1 MDNILSGTKL
11 KQHVQGTSTTG
22 SEKSEKGFSDK
33 LSENDM
39 ENVVDFKDA
48 KLGSK
53 ERIYYNI
60 ISKYYKSLNQ
70 VKVKIM
76 IDIIEG
82 NSIISLRLLDWFITK
97 YSNVHT
103 VRYCLKFFLN
113 DDILNSTYK
122 IDKNKNLEEINKQD
136 IDSLFNVHISYK
148 AQLKSYKK
156 RYFDPFRRNK
166 KKKFRYYFDG
176 EKKISLV
183 TTIGQLNFFR
193 WLFVN
198 GIIHYVIFNYKK
210 LHKDM
215 VNNNKTIK
223 KDKIGKLSSKSDD
236 SKTKSDTK
244 TMDSRGPVDHKL
256 SFE

>member
-1 MDNILSGTKL
+1 MDNILSETKL
-11 KQHVQGTSTTG
+11 KQSNQCTSTTG
-22 SEKSEKGFSDK
+22 SEKGYSDK
-33 LSENDM
+33 LSENEI
-39 ENVVDFKDA
+39 ENIVDFKNA

-53 ERIYYNI
+53 ETIYFNI
-60 ISKYYKSLNQ
+60 INKYYKNLNQ

-82 NSIISLRLLDWFITK
+82 NSNISLRLLDWFITK
-97 YSNVHT
+97 YSNIHT

-113 DDILNSTYK
+113 DDILNGTFK
-122 IDKNKNLEEINKQD
+122 IEKNINLEEINKQN
-136 IDSLFNVHISYK
+136 IDNLFNVHISYK

-166 KKKFRYYFDG
+166 KKKFKYYFDK

-198 GIIHYVIFNYKK
+198 GIIHYVVFNYKK
-210 LHKDM
+210 LHREM
-215 VNNNKTIK
+215 VRNNRSIK
-223 KDKIGKLSSKSDD
+223 RDKIEKLSNKSDD

-244 TMDSRGPVDHKL
+244 TIDSRCVVDHKL